1 MEEAIGDAH
10 GGPPDTSGDLRMLCY
25 VRGRDR
31 TLDQLGELAKSTGL
45 EVSSIIPGR
54 PRSIIEMRPPH

>member
-1 MEEAIGDAH
+1 
-10 GGPPDTSGDLRMLCY
+10 MLCY

-31 TLDQLGELAKSTGL
+31 TLDQLGELAKSAGL

-54 PRSIIEMRPPH
+54 PRSIIEMCPSH